1 MSQPYLIEQIIKGL
15 GFNERTR
22 TMITLAVAS
31 EIHQDKEGEEL
42 QTEWEYKR
50 ITGQL
55 KFLEKSTRPDIVYE
69 IHQCIRFSL
78 IPKDLP
84 SSE

>member
-31 EIHQDKEGEEL
+31 EISSRQGRRGIANRVGIQKDHRATQIFGKIN
-42 QTEWEYKR
+42 QT
-50 ITGQL
+50 
-55 KFLEKSTRPDIVYE
+55 
-69 IHQCIRFSL
+69 
-78 IPKDLP
+78 
-84 SSE
+84 